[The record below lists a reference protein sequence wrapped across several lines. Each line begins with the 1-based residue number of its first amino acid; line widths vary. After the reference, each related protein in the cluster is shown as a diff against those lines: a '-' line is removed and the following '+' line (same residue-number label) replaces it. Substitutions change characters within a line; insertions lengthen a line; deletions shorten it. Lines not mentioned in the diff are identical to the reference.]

1 MTMNGCKTDS
11 INLDTWDKVSEF
23 LDAGF
28 WQPSPTFFEHV
39 IQHKNL
45 YPTDAF
51 SKGQLASKSWLL
63 KVLYSVIPEEFKKP
77 ATKKVSYSVIPNVTI
92 LGSWIGTLVE
102 PLHKNFNLERIYGID
117 LDADSIEKSEKL
129 NQQYVQDGWKYK
141 GVVSDVSM
149 IDCSNMQFETSGE
162 LITVK
167 PDWIIN
173 TSCEHMDTGWFD
185 TVDTDQLI
193 IMQTNNSEEFDG
205 HINPCYT
212 LEDMQA
218 KYPLSN
224 QLYIG
229 EMITP
234 AYTRY
239 MQIGYK

>member
-1 MTMNGCKTDS
+1 MERIKLSSWDEVTEYIDS
-11 INLDTWDKVSEF
+11 
-23 LDAGF
+23 GF
-28 WQPSPTFFEHV
+28 WQPTPSYFEHI
-39 IQHKNL
+39 IQHHNY
-45 YPTDAF
+45 YPAHAF

-63 KVLYSVIPEEFKKP
+63 KVLYSVILEQHKIKFPLAHKP
-77 ATKKVSYSVIPNVTI
+77 HLKNKTVAI
-92 LGSWIGTLVE
+92 LGSWIGALVE
-102 PLHKNFNLERIYGID
+102 PLHKTFNIDRIYGLD
-117 LDADSIEKSEKL
+117 LDAEAIEKSEKL
-129 NQQYVQDGWKYK
+129 NQKFVQNGWKYK
-141 GVVSDVSM
+141 GVVTDVSM

-185 TVDTDQLI
+185 TVDIDQLI

-224 QLYIG
+224 QLYMG

-234 AYTRY
+234 AYTRF